1 MDTKKQ
7 QKDLPQRAVV
17 AMSGGVDSSVAAML
31 LAENGVNVTGITFRV
46 PFYGELDEGEG
57 RCCGASGIEDAR
69 RVCRKL
75 GIKHYVV
82 DYREIFERTVFKN
95 FCSEYRNGRTPNPCI
110 RCNDLLKFGVLAET
124 AMAMGVSTV
133 ATGHY
138 VQRLF
143 NDCEGAYELH
153 KGLEGVDQSYFLFS
167 LSQEQLS
174 RAFFPLGAMSKER
187 VRKIAKNVGLSTH
200 DKPKSQD
207 LCFLPDGGY
216 GRFLKKRYPK
226 LGTAGEIR
234 HVSGRRL
241 GRHDGTVSYTIGQ
254 RKRLGIAW
262 KEPLYVVG
270 IDASENVVV
279 AGEKR
284 YLQKKSLTLG
294 ELNWIS
300 GQPEIGE
307 PICCVVKIRFRH
319 SGARATVRRM
329 ADGKARVDFDEPQA
343 APAPGQAAV
352 FYIESRVIGG
362 GFIESSDTFSG

>member
-7 QKDLPQRAVV
+7 QNDLPQKAVV

-31 LAENGVNVTGITFRV
+31 LAENGVDVTGVTFRL
-46 PFYGELDEGEG
+46 PFYGERGEVKG
-57 RCCGASGIEDAR
+57 RCCGVSGIEDAR
-69 RVCRKL
+69 RVCRRL
-75 GIKHYVV
+75 GIKHYVL
-82 DYREIFERTVFKN
+82 DYREIFERTVFEN
-95 FCSEYRNGRTPNPCI
+95 FCSEYRKGRTPNPCI

-133 ATGHY
+133 ASGHY

-143 NDCEGAYELH
+143 NGRDWVYELH

-174 RAFFPLGAMSKER
+174 RAFFPLGAMTKEQ
-187 VRKIAKNVGLSTH
+187 VRKIAKSAGLNTH

-216 GRFLKKRYPK
+216 GRLLKKRYPK
-226 LGTAGEIR
+226 LCTIGEIR
-234 HVSGRRL
+234 HVSGRKL
-241 GRHDGTVSYTIGQ
+241 GRHDGAVSYTIGQ

-284 YLQKKSLTLG
+284 YLQKSSLMAG

-300 GQPEIGE
+300 GAPEIGE
-307 PICCVVKIRFRH
+307 PIRCVVKIRFRH
-319 SGARATVRRM
+319 HGTWATVRR
-329 ADGKARVDFDEPQA
+329 AAGGKARVDFDEPQT

-352 FYIESRVIGG
+352 FYSGRRVIGG